1 MRLVKQACALLCLNF
16 TQQPFGAGA
25 PLIMEFRQGPFHL
38 HACGTAAA
46 STTLMEAG
54 NDVKTIMVTMTING
68 LIFIIVAC
76 QDSKKKKKMA
86 FKVGMNPLCVFL
98 FILFQVL

>member
-38 HACGTAAA
+38 HAGGTTAA

-54 NDVKTIMVTMTING
+54 NDVKTIMVTMRING
-68 LIFIIVAC
+68 MIFIIVAC
-76 QDSKKKKKMA
+76 QDSKKKRRWLLK
-86 FKVGMNPLCVFL
+86 LL
-98 FILFQVL
+98 